1 MTRFGRKIKR
11 SNSVG
16 IVSRAVETA
25 GDDDDVEKGSC
36 TDFARPP
43 VNPVG
48 GLFLAVK
55 ESYRGTRLDGQ
66 RGEEVAVAPAT

>member
-16 IVSRAVETA
+16 IVSREEETA

-43 VNPVG
+43 VNPVKG
-48 GLFLAVK
+48 IFLVVK
-55 ESYRGTRLDGQ
+55 KSCRGT
-66 RGEEVAVAPAT
+66 